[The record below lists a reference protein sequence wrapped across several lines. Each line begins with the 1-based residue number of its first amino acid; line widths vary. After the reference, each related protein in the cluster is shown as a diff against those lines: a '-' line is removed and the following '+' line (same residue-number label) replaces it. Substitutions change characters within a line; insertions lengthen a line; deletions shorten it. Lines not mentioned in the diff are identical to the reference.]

1 VVRPP
6 SRGAR
11 TGVGPVGAGSA
22 LSYNISSDPDLLNTW
37 TPWPHRNSQGQPTRG
52 EAARSR
58 TCRGRWQS
66 QAGDRLTWKR
76 KRAGGGVPNGWLLVI
91 NRAVIV
97 GGRSLCAERC
107 GKVDL
112 VRLLLIAGRSS
123 SEMNRMC
130 MYVSRRF
137 RLSRHGAFEPM
148 GAGAVTARPRQLNG
162 ISTSLEG
169 IGWQITLAL
178 QGRGRTILGILGVVE
193 GVVVLADDS
202 CVSWLL
208 RVVAGRRET
217 HV

>member
-1 VVRPP
+1 
-6 SRGAR
+6 
-11 TGVGPVGAGSA
+11 
-22 LSYNISSDPDLLNTW
+22 
-37 TPWPHRNSQGQPTRG
+37 
-52 EAARSR
+52 
-58 TCRGRWQS
+58 
-66 QAGDRLTWKR
+66 
-76 KRAGGGVPNGWLLVI
+76 
-91 NRAVIV
+91 
-97 GGRSLCAERC
+97 
-107 GKVDL
+107 